1 MSQPREKPTKREEQR
16 RYRSVTEMVRAL
28 SEDQAFADTMT
39 HSLEER
45 NIINHLMALRT
56 SFGMSQQDIA
66 AKMKCTQSR
75 VSKLENGRDD
85 DLRIGDFHAYAEA
98 LGLRLAIILG
108 KKEQPPIAERI
119 RYHVFALKRLFAELS
134 DLVGD
139 DDSMAKG
146 AWRFMLKSTCNT
158 ASEVANL
165 LKYVVQ
171 KLPQPRKDVASP
183 IELEIQEDGPDPV
196 CDLDQEEC
204 SDDCQMTASI

>member
-1 MSQPREKPTKREEQR
+1 MSQQREKATKRQEKK

-28 SEDQAFADTMT
+28 SEDQAFADKMA

-45 NIINHLMALRT
+45 NIINHLMAMRT
-56 SFGMSQQDIA
+56 SLGMSQQDIA

-98 LGLRLAIILG
+98 LGLRLAILLG

-119 RYHVFALKRLFAELS
+119 RYHISSLKRLFVELS

-139 DDSMAKG
+139 DDAMKKG
-146 AWRFMLKSTCNT
+146 AWRFMLKSTCVA
-158 ASEVANL
+158 ASEIAKL
-165 LKYVVQ
+165 LKHVAQ
-171 KLPQPRKDVASP
+171 KLPQPRRDVTSP
-183 IELEIQEDGPDPV
+183 IEIEMQKDDRDPA
-196 CDLDQEEC
+196 CDLEQEEC
-204 SDDCQMTASI
+204 SEDGQLTSSD